1 MQLQKR
7 IKQKQT
13 KMLDLSIVIINYNT
27 SDYTIKCIESIF
39 EHTSNEL
46 TYNIKIV
53 DNHSNN
59 EDVNKLYNY
68 IKKINNP
75 KITFLKNHIN
85 VGFGGGNMIG
95 SQFSDATYY
104 AFINND
110 SLLLNDCFTI
120 IINQMK
126 QNEEFGICG
135 PQSYKEDGKL
145 LPTLDHYSSPLKEL
159 FGRYFL
165 ESINAEKYPNRKIE
179 YKEPKRGQFVSGSF
193 MVVKAE
199 YFWSVGGFD
208 TNIFLYHEETDLCIR
223 LAKIKKYAYLIPDA
237 KFIHFHGASTPKNIE
252 IKTELK
258 ISLLYVIRKHYGY
271 INYRL
276 ILLFLQIKYFIKSIR
291 KPKYWYLF
299 KILFRGGRL
308 TDSMKHK
315 QNYK

>member
-1 MQLQKR
+1 
-7 IKQKQT
+7 
-13 KMLDLSIVIINYNT
+13 MLDLSIVIINYNT
-27 SDYTIKCIESIF
+27 SNYTIKCIESIF
-39 EHTSNEL
+39 EHTSTSLN
-46 TYNIKIV
+46 YNIKIV
-53 DNHSNN
+53 DNNSNK
-59 EDVNKLYNY
+59 EDLANLENY
-68 IKKINNP
+68 IKTLNSSQVC
-75 KITFLKNHIN
+75 FLKNHIN

-95 SQFSDATYY
+95 CQFSDSKYY
-104 AFINND
+104 AFVNND
-110 SLLLNDCFTI
+110 SLLLNDCFSI

-126 QNEEFGICG
+126 QNESFGICG

-145 LPTLDHYSSPLKEL
+145 LPTLDHFSSPLKEL

-165 ESINAEKYPNRKIE
+165 EKLNPIKYPNRKIE

-199 YFWSVGGFD
+199 DFWNVGGFD

-237 KFIHFHGASTPKNIE
+237 KFIHFHGASTPKSIE

-271 INYRL
+271 INYRI
-276 ILLFLQIKYFIKSIR
+276 ILLFLQVKYFIKSL
-291 KPKYWYLF
+291 KNPKYWFLF

-308 TDSMKHK
+308 NDSMKHSQK
-315 QNYK
+315 K